1 MKTLSKV
8 LGLTFGYLCMGLT
21 FLVSFEVFARKALG
35 TSVQGADELGG
46 YVLAIGSCLCFCV
59 ALIGRNHMRI
69 DVLHYRFP
77 AKVQAILNWI
87 AMVTLTLFALLLAAT
102 GFGVVVDTFGYQSTA
117 PTPWATP
124 LIYPQSLWY
133 AAIVMFALIG
143 VYLTGRATWLLVTGR
158 WEALRL
164 DFQPKATQEELE
176 EELDDAAKR

>member
-8 LGLTFGYLCMGLT
+8 LGLAFGYLCMGLT
-21 FLVSFEVFARKALG
+21 ALVCFEVFARKTLAM
-35 TSVQGADELGG
+35 SVQGADELGG

-69 DVLHYRFP
+69 DVLHYLFP
-77 AKVQAILNWI
+77 PKVQAILNWI
-87 AMVTLTLFALLLAAT
+87 SIVTLTLFALLLAAT
-102 GFGVVVDTFGYQSTA
+102 GFRVVIDTYGYQSTA
-117 PTPWATP
+117 PTPWQTP

-143 VYLTGRATWLLVTGR
+143 IYLTCRATLFLATNR
-158 WEALRL
+158 WEELRV
-164 DFQPKATQEELE
+164 DFQPKATKEELK